1 MERNHEVDEI
11 TLNLKNQI
19 RLKGLVCDVP
29 EFAPLKN
36 GAVSDTLA
44 EAGQQHLEESAYCT
58 HLLETTPVEY
68 RREITSHFSV
78 LLFLVAPIKKLI
90 RKLMRFLLEPM
101 VQEINSNRQMTA
113 TALFELQECV
123 RECEESL
130 CMMHEMLTN
139 MQAEMDAL
147 KTDNLYLKESIQSFR
162 KEEAASCE

>member
-11 TLNLKNQI
+11 TANLKSQI
-19 RLKGLVCDVP
+19 QLKELVCDVP
-29 EFAPLKN
+29 EFAPFKN

-44 EAGQQHLEESAYCT
+44 EADRQHLEESTYCT
-58 HLLETTPVEY
+58 HLLEMASVEY

-78 LLFLVAPIKKLI
+78 LYFLVAPIKKLI

-123 RECEESL
+123 REL
-130 CMMHEMLTN
+130 YEMLAN
-139 MQAEMDAL
+139 MQAEIDAL
-147 KTDNLYLKESIQSFR
+147 KADNLQLKKSIQLFR
-162 KEEAASCE
+162 KEEAVSCE